1 MTPLSYIFS
10 FWIWVF
16 ALCFVIAML
25 NNYRRF
31 PAPIILSSIA
41 FIFLTIVNFILPL
54 LNVPIRAGTST
65 AAFSLRFGITLF
77 ETFISMLVVY
87 LYITCSKLPFKQN
100 TYYEILYVGIYLV
113 WLYQNNTNPIQIY
126 FYDVPAVLENMSLMN
141 WLSTFSYRQ
150 RG

>member
-1 MTPLSYIFS
+1 MVPFSYIFS

-41 FIFLTIVNFILPL
+41 FIFLTIVNFILPF
-54 LNVPIRAGTST
+54 LNIPLKAGTST
-65 AAFSLRFGITLF
+65 AAFSIRFGITLF
-77 ETFISMLVVY
+77 EMFISMVSVY
-87 LYITCSKLPFKQN
+87 LYISYSNLPFKQN

-126 FYDVPAVLENMSLMN
+126 FYDIPVSIDNMSLMN
-141 WLSTFSYRQ
+141 WLSTLSNRSMV
-150 RG
+150 